1 MGNELRRVLTEED
14 KTYILKNCGNKSVKE
29 MSEALG
35 LSERRIRDFLFYH
48 KLEYQKVCQHYRR
61 TLTDREKE
69 IMELVSR
76 GLNNEEIGAELCIS
90 VNTVRT
96 HMINIYQKYGLTGYG
111 KDKSVVR
118 LRAVLRY
125 QEGEVNSD

>member
-1 MGNELRRVLTEED
+1 MGNELRRVLTEDD
-14 KTYILKNCGNKSVKE
+14 KAYILKNYKKEPVKE
-29 MSEALG
+29 MSKALG

-61 TLTDREKE
+61 TLTDRENE
-69 IMELVSR
+69 IMELVSK
-76 GLNNEEIGAELCIS
+76 GLNNEEIGVKLCIS
-90 VNTVRT
+90 DNTVRT

-125 QEGEVNSD
+125 QQGSD

>member
-14 KTYILKNCGNKSVKE
+14 KAYILKNREKESVKE
-29 MSEALG
+29 MSKALG
-35 LSERRIRDFLFYH
+35 ISERRIRDFLFYH

-61 TLTDREKE
+61 TLTDRENE

-76 GLNNEEIGAELCIS
+76 GLNNEEIGAKLCIS

-96 HMINIYQKYGLTGYG
+96 HIKNIYQKYGLTSYG
-111 KDKSVVR
+111 KEKAVFRV
-118 LRAVLRY
+118 RAVLRY
-125 QEGEVNSD
+125 QQGSD

>member
-14 KTYILKNCGNKSVKE
+14 KTYILKNCEKESVKE
-29 MSEALG
+29 MAKALG
-35 LSERRIRDFLFYH
+35 LSEKRIRDFLFYH
-48 KLEYQKVCQHYRR
+48 KLEYQKVCQNYRR
-61 TLTDREKE
+61 TLTDRENE
-69 IMELVSR
+69 IMELVSK
-76 GLNNEEIGAELCIS
+76 GLNNEEIGTELCIS
-90 VNTVRT
+90 DSTVRT

-125 QEGEVNSD
+125 QQGSD

>member
-14 KTYILKNCGNKSVKE
+14 KTYILKNREKESVKE
-29 MSEALG
+29 MSKALG

-61 TLTDREKE
+61 TLTDRENE
-69 IMELVSR
+69 IMELVSK

-96 HMINIYQKYGLTGYG
+96 HIKNIYQKYGLVGYG
-111 KDKSVVR
+111 KEKAVFRV
-118 LRAVLRY
+118 RAVLRY
-125 QEGEVNSD
+125 QEGNS